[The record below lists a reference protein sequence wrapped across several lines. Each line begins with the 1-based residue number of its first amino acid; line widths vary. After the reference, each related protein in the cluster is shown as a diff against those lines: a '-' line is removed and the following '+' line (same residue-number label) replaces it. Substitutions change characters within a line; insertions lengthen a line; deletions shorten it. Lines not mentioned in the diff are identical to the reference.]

1 MDIAQLRDFIAV
13 VDAGSLSRAAGVLHV
28 SQPAVSQRM
37 AQLEAH
43 LGVRL
48 LDRGPRGVRPTS
60 EGLTLY
66 RDAQQ
71 LVRQFDR
78 LAQDV
83 TGGRQPVHGPVAIG
97 LPTTVTAPLAPAL
110 FSWVRAH
117 YPGIHLQLFESMSG
131 YVHELLLAGRLDLA
145 AVFREDEAPRVA
157 ELPLYSEELYLIG
170 HPDPAPESP
179 DVVSLHGLRQVP
191 LVTPGARSNLRALVD
206 RAFAAH
212 GLVPRNVGDVES
224 LGTLIRI
231 AESGEACTILPRSV
245 VAVHGTRHDLEVRRI
260 VDPVLRRH
268 IAVRTATDGYEP
280 RDAVVAVRR
289 GIVEVTKELAAT
301 GRWPGIRL
309 SRAAPQNGPD
319 AKTPATDRS

>member
-28 SQPAVSQRM
+28 SQPAISQRM

-48 LDRGPRGVRPTS
+48 LERGPRGVRPTS
-60 EGLTLY
+60 RGRTLY

-78 LAQDV
+78 LAQDI
-83 TGGRQPVHGPVAIG
+83 TSDRQPVHGPVAIG

-110 FSWVRAH
+110 FSWIRAH

-145 AVFREDEAPRVA
+145 AVFREDDAPRAA

-170 HPDPAPESP
+170 NPDPAPAPGNP
-179 DVVSLHGLRQVP
+179 DEVSLPDLRQVP

-212 GLVPRNVGDVES
+212 GMVPMNVGDVES

-245 VAVHGTRHDLEVRRI
+245 VAVHGTQHRLGVRRI
-260 VDPVLRRH
+260 VDPALRRH

-301 GRWPGIRL
+301 GRWPGIR
-309 SRAAPQNGPD
+309 
-319 AKTPATDRS
+319 PA